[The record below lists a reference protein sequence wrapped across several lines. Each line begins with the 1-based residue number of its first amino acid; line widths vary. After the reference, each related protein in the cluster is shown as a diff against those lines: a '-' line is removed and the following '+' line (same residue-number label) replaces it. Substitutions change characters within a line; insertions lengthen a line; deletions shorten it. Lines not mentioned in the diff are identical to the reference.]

1 MSIFKSLLL
10 ALAVSAATLLHAA
23 PGDELIRPIQDRWA
37 EIKYTLPVQ
46 EQADRYHELAAQAH
60 QLSRTNPNLAAALIW
75 EAIVV
80 SSEAGVRGGL
90 DGLSLAKKARTLLEE
105 SLKLDER
112 ALDGSAYTSL
122 ATLYAKVPRW
132 PIGFGDKGRAEALFL
147 KSLAVNPDGIDPN
160 FFYGEYLI
168 DRDHKAE
175 ARRYLEKALAAP
187 ARPGRELADQG
198 RHQEIRVLLAK
209 LRETGGEAR

>member
-1 MSIFKSLLL
+1 MSRLKSLLF
-10 ALAVSAATLLHAA
+10 AVGLGFATLIHAA

-37 EIKYTLPVQ
+37 EIKYRQP
-46 EQADRYHELAAQAH
+46 EDRQADLYRDLAAQAK
-60 QLSRTNPNLAAALIW
+60 QLSRNNPNLAAALIW

-90 DGLSLAKKARTLLEE
+90 GGLSLAKEARALLEE
-105 SLKLDER
+105 SLKLDEKS
-112 ALDGSAYTSL
+112 LNGSAYTSL

-132 PIGFGDKGRAEALFL
+132 PLGFGDKEKAEALFR

-168 DRDHKAE
+168 AQDRVAE
-175 ARRYLEKALAAP
+175 GRRHLEKALAAP
-187 ARPGRELADQG
+187 PRPGRELADQG
-198 RHQEIRVLLAK
+198 RRQEIRALLAK
-209 LRETGGEAR
+209 TAGEAR

>member
-1 MSIFKSLLL
+1 MSRLKSLLF
-10 ALAVSAATLLHAA
+10 AVGLGCATLIHAA

-37 EIKYTLPVQ
+37 EIKYRQP
-46 EQADRYHELAAQAH
+46 EDRQADLYRDLAAQAK
-60 QLSRTNPNLAAALIW
+60 QLSRNNPNLAAALIW

-90 DGLSLAKKARTLLEE
+90 GGLSLAKEARALLEE
-105 SLKLDER
+105 SLKLDEKS
-112 ALDGSAYTSL
+112 LNGSAYTSL

-132 PIGFGDKGRAEALFL
+132 PLGFGDKEKAEALFR

-168 DRDHKAE
+168 DQDRVAE
-175 ARRYLEKALAAP
+175 GRRYLEKALAAP
-187 ARPGRELADQG
+187 ARPGREVADQG
-198 RHQEIRVLLAK
+198 RRQEIRALLAK
-209 LRETGGEAR
+209 TAGEAR

>member
-1 MSIFKSLLL
+1 MSRLKSLFF
-10 ALAVSAATLLHAA
+10 ALGVGFSTLLQAA
-23 PGDELIRPIQDRWA
+23 PDDLIRPIQDRWA
-37 EIKYTLPVQ
+37 EIKYRQP
-46 EQADRYHELAAQAH
+46 EDRQADLYRELAVQAR
-60 QLSRTNPNLAAALIW
+60 QVAKANPNLAAALIW

-90 DGLSLAKKARTLLEE
+90 GGLSLAKEARALLEE
-105 SLKLDER
+105 SLKLDEKS
-112 ALDGSAYTSL
+112 LNGSAYTSL

-132 PIGFGDKGRAEALFL
+132 PLGFGDKEKAEALFR

-168 DRDHKAE
+168 DQDRVTE
-175 ARRYLEKALAAP
+175 GRRYLEKALVAP

-198 RHQEIRVLLAK
+198 RRQEARALLAK
-209 LRETGGEAR
+209 TAGDVR

>member
-1 MSIFKSLLL
+1 MSRLKSLLF
-10 ALAVSAATLLHAA
+10 AVGLGFATLIHAA

-37 EIKYTLPVQ
+37 EIKYRQP
-46 EQADRYHELAAQAH
+46 EDRQADLYRDLAAQAK
-60 QLSRTNPNLAAALIW
+60 QLSRNNPNLAAALIW

-90 DGLSLAKKARTLLEE
+90 GGLSLAKEARALLEE
-105 SLKLDER
+105 SLKLDEKS
-112 ALDGSAYTSL
+112 LNGSAYTSL

-132 PIGFGDKGRAEALFL
+132 PLGFGDKEKAEALFR

-160 FFYGEYLI
+160 FFYGEYLV
-168 DRDHKAE
+168 DQERVAE
-175 ARRYLEKALAAP
+175 GRRYLEKALAAP

-198 RHQEIRVLLAK
+198 RRQEIRALLAK
-209 LRETGGEAR
+209 TAGEAR

>member
-1 MSIFKSLLL
+1 MSRLKSLLF
-10 ALAVSAATLLHAA
+10 AVGLGFATLIHAA

-37 EIKYTLPVQ
+37 EIKYRQP
-46 EQADRYHELAAQAH
+46 EDRQADLYRDLAAQAK
-60 QLSRTNPNLAAALIW
+60 QLSRTHPNLAAALIW

-90 DGLSLAKKARTLLEE
+90 GGLSLAKEAKALLEE
-105 SLKLDER
+105 SLKLDEKS
-112 ALDGSAYTSL
+112 LNGSAYTSL

-132 PIGFGDKGRAEALFL
+132 PLGFGDKDKAEALFR

-168 DRDHKAE
+168 DQDKVAE
-175 ARRYLEKALAAP
+175 GRRYLEKALVAP
-187 ARPGRELADQG
+187 PRPGRELADQG
-198 RHQEIRVLLAK
+198 RRQEARALLAK
-209 LRETGGEAR
+209 TAGEAR

>member
-1 MSIFKSLLL
+1 MSRLKSLLF
-10 ALAVSAATLLHAA
+10 AVGLGFATLIHAA

-37 EIKYTLPVQ
+37 EIKYRQP
-46 EQADRYHELAAQAH
+46 EDRQADLYRDLAAQAK
-60 QLSRTNPNLAAALIW
+60 QLSRNNPNLAAALIW

-90 DGLSLAKKARTLLEE
+90 GGLSLAKEARALLEE
-105 SLKLDER
+105 SLKLDEKS
-112 ALDGSAYTSL
+112 LNGSAYTSL

-132 PIGFGDKGRAEALFL
+132 PLGFGDKEKAEALFR

-168 DRDHKAE
+168 DQDRVAE
-175 ARRYLEKALAAP
+175 GRRYLEKALAAP
-187 ARPGRELADQG
+187 ARPGREVADQG
-198 RHQEIRVLLAK
+198 RRQEIRALLAK
-209 LRETGGEAR
+209 TAGEAR